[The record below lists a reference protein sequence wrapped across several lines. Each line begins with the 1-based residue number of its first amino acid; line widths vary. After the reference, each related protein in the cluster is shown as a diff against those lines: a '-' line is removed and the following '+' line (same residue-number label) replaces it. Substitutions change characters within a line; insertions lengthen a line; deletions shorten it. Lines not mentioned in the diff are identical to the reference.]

1 MSTGLIIIAGLVIL
15 VLLWRAT
22 WYRQQ
27 VETLRKDIRDLTE
40 DHHTLASTCDN
51 LMILRDAFIEAVD
64 DAILV
69 LDKQSLIQFANGAA
83 VNLFTRAL
91 ENQTLMVAT
100 RNSEL
105 DHLVKS
111 ARENLREVQERRFA
125 INDHV
130 VQARVLGIEQ
140 NTIILLHDV
149 TIMQRLSRARREMIA
164 NITHELN
171 TPITTIGLLADTLVG
186 GAGEKADI
194 RQKMLTDIRAETAT
208 LTQLVQEMRDLS
220 LIESR
225 QMPIK
230 MLELSLKGLVETT
243 ILPLQALAE
252 QKNQQIKLDIPA
264 TIEVFADENQLPRA
278 LKNIVHN
285 AIKFTP
291 EGGVISISTSFEN
304 DFVTLQVKD
313 NGVGLNPGELE
324 RIFERFYQSD
334 PSRQHGTGLGL
345 AIARHIILGH
355 GGQIW
360 AKNNS
365 GEPGM
370 SFFFTLPH
378 AMPEEAL

>member
-1 MSTGLIIIAGLVIL
+1 MSTGLIVVAGLVIL
-15 VLLWRAT
+15 GLLWRSN

-27 VETLRKDIRDLTE
+27 TETLRKDFRILTDKHRQLE
-40 DHHTLASTCDN
+40 KISDN
-51 LMILRDAFIEAVD
+51 LMVLRDAFIETLEDAV
-64 DAILV
+64 LV
-69 LDKQSLIQFANGAA
+69 LDKQNIIQFANGPA
-83 VNLFTRAL
+83 VELFTRRL
-91 ENQTLMVAT
+91 ENQSLMVAT

-105 DHLVKS
+105 DNLVKS
-111 ARENLREVQERRFA
+111 ARENPREVQERRFT
-125 INDHV
+125 IDEHM

-140 NTIILLHDV
+140 NTIIIVHDV
-149 TIMQRLSRARREMIA
+149 TVMQRLSRARREMIA

-194 RQKMLTDIRAETAT
+194 RKKMLTDIRAETAT

-230 MLELSLKGLVETT
+230 MLELPLKGLVEKT

-252 QKNQQIKLDIPA
+252 QKHQQIDIDVSEN
-264 TIEVFADENQLPRA
+264 IEVFADENQLPRA

-285 AIKFTP
+285 AIKFTS
-291 EGGVISISTSFEN
+291 EGGVIRISTKLEN
-304 DFVTLQVKD
+304 DFVTLCVKD
-313 NGVGLNPGELE
+313 NGVGLSASELE
-324 RIFERFYQSD
+324 RIFERFYQAD

-360 AKNNS
+360 AQNNQ

-378 AMPEEAL
+378 AMPQEIL